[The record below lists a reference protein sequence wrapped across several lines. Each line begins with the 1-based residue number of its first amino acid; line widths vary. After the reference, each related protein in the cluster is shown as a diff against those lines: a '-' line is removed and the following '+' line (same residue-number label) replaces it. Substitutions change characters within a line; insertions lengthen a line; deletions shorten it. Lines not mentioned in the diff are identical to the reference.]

1 MKWLVLICTLAT
13 GCSNVPGSMGNNIG
27 EPDGTSQMMKIAD
40 IPPPGQP
47 GVYVVRD
54 YEHGQLCTIA
64 RGWEGVSISCQ
75 AWELPP
81 P

>member
-1 MKWLVLICTLAT
+1 MKWLVLVCMLGT
-13 GCSNVPGSMGNNIG
+13 GCSNPNIKYE
-27 EPDGTSQMMKIAD
+27 EPDGTSQMMRIAALPRGVQD
-40 IPPPGQP
+40 

-64 RGWEGVSISCQ
+64 RAWEGVSISCQ

>member
-1 MKWLVLICTLAT
+1 MGMKYLLLTCVLLT
-13 GCSNVPGSMGNNIG
+13 GCSKGEMQPYP
-27 EPDGTSQMMKIAD
+27 EPDGTSQLMKIAD

-54 YEHGQLCTIA
+54 YEHVQLCTIA
-64 RGWEGVSISCQ
+64 RVWEGVSISCQ

-81 P
+81 L

>member
-1 MKWLVLICTLAT
+1 MRWLVVVCLLAT
-13 GCSNVPGSMGNNIG
+13 GCQPRYADKSFP

-40 IPPPGQP
+40 IPTPGQP

-64 RGWEGVSISCQ
+64 RVWEGVSISCQ

>member
-1 MKWLVLICTLAT
+1 MKWLVLVCMLAT
-13 GCSNVPGSMGNNIG
+13 GCSNPNIKYE
-27 EPDGTSQMMKIAD
+27 EPDGTSQLMKIAD
-40 IPPPGQP
+40 IPPTGQP

-64 RGWEGVSISCQ
+64 RVWEGVSISCQ

>member
-1 MKWLVLICTLAT
+1 MKYFLLTCVLLT
-13 GCSNVPGSMGNNIG
+13 GCSKVRTEPYP
-27 EPDGTSQMMKIAD
+27 EPDGTSQLMKIAD
-40 IPPPGQP
+40 IPSPGQP

-64 RGWEGVSISCQ
+64 RVWEGVSISCQ

>member
-1 MKWLVLICTLAT
+1 MKYFLLTCVLLT
-13 GCSNVPGSMGNNIG
+13 GCAKVEAYP
-27 EPDGTSQMMKIAD
+27 EPDGTSQLMKIAD
-40 IPPPGQP
+40 LPGASNP

-64 RGWEGVSISCQ
+64 RVWEGVSISCQ